1 MIPNII
7 FTRSI
12 YYPKLVKVFRCDCK
26 KFSRTS
32 LALWVGLALLIQINM
47 FTCTVMICFMHMNAN
62 KSRQQML
69 RRIISRFVASK
80 TRHLK
85 AQLAIEFREVSTAV
99 LPGSL
104 TFSSRSS
111 MLSTSCSL
119 GEWST
124 TTVDPNTHIALPTF
138 PSRLRRSFK
147 NRDDK
152 TSLKWKQIDEF
163 TKCLKIYT
171 KPNHA
176 YQTIQR
182 QIWTLPWQ
190 TLLPLACLSAF
201 GFFFSSIQNWK
212 YIPFL
217 LQSTGKENILR
228 GYCNDILNRFM
239 PFNSRWSK
247 VLVIL
252 FWSIIGKLRMLK
264 ISDEHP
270 FFSNQWT
277 NQIKQTI
284 SLFSQ
289 KETKDE
295 LP

>member
-182 QIWTLPWQ
+182 LWTLPWQ
-190 TLLPLACLSAF
+190 TLLPLACL
-201 GFFFSSIQNWK
+201 
-212 YIPFL
+212 
-217 LQSTGKENILR
+217 
-228 GYCNDILNRFM
+228 
-239 PFNSRWSK
+239 
-247 VLVIL
+247 
-252 FWSIIGKLRMLK
+252 
-264 ISDEHP
+264 
-270 FFSNQWT
+270 
-277 NQIKQTI
+277 
-284 SLFSQ
+284 
-289 KETKDE
+289 
-295 LP
+295 